1 MVLQYAECFA
11 AIQKINSN
19 DFISSDMKGIAVP
32 EGACQSGSIKASHV
46 LAEMLSHADLKKT
59 KSAHFV

>member
-1 MVLQYAECFA
+1 
-11 AIQKINSN
+11 
-19 DFISSDMKGIAVP
+19 MKEGIAVP

-46 LAEMLSHADLKKT
+46 LAEMLSYADLKKA